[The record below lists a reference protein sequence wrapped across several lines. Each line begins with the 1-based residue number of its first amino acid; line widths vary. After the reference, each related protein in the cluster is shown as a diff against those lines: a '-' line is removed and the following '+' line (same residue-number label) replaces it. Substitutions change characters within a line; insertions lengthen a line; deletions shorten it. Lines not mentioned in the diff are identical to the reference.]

1 MRWTPPP
8 RRLALVT
15 GASAGIGVAWARHLA
30 ERGFDLAL
38 TARRVERLEALGA
51 ELRGRGAQ
59 VLVLPED
66 LSDPGAPDRLL
77 AEVAEHGRS
86 VDVLINNAGYGLP
99 GSYARTTWAE
109 QSAFLQ
115 LMLTS
120 VCELTHKALPP
131 MLERRYGR
139 VVNVAS
145 LAGLIPG
152 AAGHTL
158 YGATKSFLIKFSQ
171 SLHLETR
178 GAGVRVC
185 AVCPGFT
192 WSEFHDVNGTRE
204 RVTAGVGRWAWQ
216 TAEAV
221 VAEGWAATEAGRA
234 VVVTGGPNKTVAAL
248 AKLLPDAVA
257 LGIMAR
263 QSARI
268 RQP

>member
-1 MRWTPPP
+1 
-8 RRLALVT
+8 V
-15 GASAGIGVAWARHLA
+15 SDAGRA
-30 ERGFDLAL
+30 
-38 TARRVERLEALGA
+38 
-51 ELRGRGAQ
+51 
-59 VLVLPED
+59 
-66 LSDPGAPDRLL
+66 
-77 AEVAEHGRS
+77 

-120 VCELTHKALPP
+120 VCELSHKALPG

-139 VVNVAS
+139 IVNVAS

-178 GAGVRVC
+178 GTGVEAC

-192 WSEFHDVNGTRE
+192 WSEFHDVNGTRD
-204 RVTAGVGRWAWQ
+204 RVSKGTPRWAWQ
-216 TAEAV
+216 AAEAV
-221 VAEGWAATEAGRA
+221 VEEGWAATEAGRA
-234 VVVTGGPNKTVAAL
+234 VVVTGGANKAVAAL
-248 AKLLPDAVA
+248 AKLLPDQTA
-257 LGIMAR
+257 LALMAR
-263 QSARI
+263 GSGRI
-268 RQP
+268 REP